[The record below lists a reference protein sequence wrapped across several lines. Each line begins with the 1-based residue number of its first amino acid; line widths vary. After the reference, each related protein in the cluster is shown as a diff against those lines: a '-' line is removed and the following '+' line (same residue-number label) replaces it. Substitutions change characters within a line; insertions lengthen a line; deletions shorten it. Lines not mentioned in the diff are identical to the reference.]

1 MGFWDALRGQ
11 TRPKQAR
18 LDALFAVPSA
28 AMSLEA
34 GLGLRPTGSGSV
46 CFRAAEGGAAALTQ
60 AEAAALVSVDGGPT
74 TSTRLD
80 EYGFTWL
87 TVHAGTADTAG
98 LPELGA
104 GDPPSAD
111 TSGLVT
117 SLHAV
122 NSALE
127 AQGFG
132 PGLLCSTI
140 GFVDGGGHRSY
151 VVYLYKQGTFY
162 PFCPTGPTSRDE
174 LRERVVRDTV
184 GGDLPIEPDTSRWMP
199 LWGLSD

>member
-34 GLGLRPTGSGSV
+34 ALGLRPTGTGSV

-60 AEAAALVSVDGGPT
+60 ADAAALVSVDGGPST
-74 TSTRLD
+74 TSRLD

-87 TVHAGTADTAG
+87 TVHAGAAEEVG
-98 LPELGA
+98 LPA
-104 GDPPSAD
+104 DAPPAVD

-122 NSALE
+122 NSALA

-132 PGLLCSTI
+132 PGLLCSTV
-140 GFVDGGGHRSY
+140 GFVDSGGDNRTFI
-151 VVYLYKQGTFY
+151 VYLYKQGTFY

-174 LRERVVRDTV
+174 LRERLVRDTV